1 MEQFLRTKL
10 GTKRECLQASI
21 HKRWMDLWK
30 MLSEKLNSYLAK
42 GGFAAQRIPPSQRPF
57 LPRSVPLP
65 SISFKTAL
73 VSFVQDLFTTF
84 FPTYFY
90 ESNLDPLKKETRIL
104 GNPSWIYYVYVF
116 LWLFHGFWEA
126 EDRRAWQLSRTHHG
140 EQLRVAWWFKTCH
153 FKKSGFQ
160 ITAWKTGLGRCEM
173 VKSGTN
179 QIFTSRGF
187 SQMWGIVCVFLVRV
201 WWLQAAALRHQISLG
216 DNLEGCQRRPE
227 GWKQLCVRKVK

>member
-42 GGFAAQRIPPSQRPF
+42 GGLAAQRIPPSQHPF

-90 ESNLDPLKKETRIL
+90 ESNLDPLKKETRIPWKSIMNLLCICFSLTFSWFL
-104 GNPSWIYYVYVF
+104 GSRRQ
-116 LWLFHGFWEA
+116 ESMTA
-126 EDRRAWQLSRTHHG
+126 EQNSSRRA
-140 EQLRVAWWFKTCH
+140 
-153 FKKSGFQ
+153 
-160 ITAWKTGLGRCEM
+160 
-173 VKSGTN
+173 VKSG
-179 QIFTSRGF
+179 
-187 SQMWGIVCVFLVRV
+187 LVIQDV
-201 WWLQAAALRHQISLG
+201 
-216 DNLEGCQRRPE
+216 PF
-227 GWKQLCVRKVK
+227 